1 MVAGPPRRILGR
13 PAVRDEGRSCGPSYY
28 KYSKKPKEQEG
39 NLSFTEEE
47 NSPSYKVV
55 VKFRLDSGLL
65 NPKRREPIFQNGGKI
80 ESARWTGARSGGGG
94 S

>member
-13 PAVRDEGRSCGPSYY
+13 PTVCDEGGSCGPSYY

-55 VKFRLDSGLL
+55 VKFRLESGLL

-80 ESARWTGARSGGGG
+80 ESGR
-94 S
+94 